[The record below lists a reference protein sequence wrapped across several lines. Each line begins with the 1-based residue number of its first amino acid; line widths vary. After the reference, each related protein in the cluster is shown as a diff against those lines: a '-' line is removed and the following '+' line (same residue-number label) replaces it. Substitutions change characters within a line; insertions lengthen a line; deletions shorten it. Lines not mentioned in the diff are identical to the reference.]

1 MLTPE
6 LRTIDL
12 KEVLEL
18 WDTDRKKLKVK
29 LLDDYEDLV
38 EEFRNQNK
46 IYNQESHKAELLSK
60 DLTTFEKINYQLELG
75 IDERIRGRI
84 KFTNDLKENIKISLK
99 VRESERGFRKAFR
112 ASDLFEIIRL
122 KAREL
127 EDVLKLLG
135 VKVNYLKDF
144 EKRDKWE
151 RDDLYEL
158 NELLDREESLSLEPK
173 CLVLKECS
181 KEIINDL
188 SLSIK
193 QKQEELE
200 TLYVKKSNG
209 KNVSKE
215 LDSVITDRANLYYII
230 SEHKNLVNIMNY
242 LLEE

>member
-18 WDTDRKKLKVK
+18 WDTDREKLKVK

-46 IYNQESHKAELLSK
+46 IYNQESHKAELLSN

-75 IDERIRGRI
+75 IDERMRGRI
-84 KFTNDLKENIKISLK
+84 KFTNDLKENIKISLN
-99 VRESERGFRKAFR
+99 VIESQMRFKKAFK
-112 ASDLFEIIRL
+112 ASALCEIIQL
-122 KAREL
+122 KAREI

-135 VKVNYLKDF
+135 VKVKYSKDF
-144 EKRDKWE
+144 ETDRWI
-151 RDDLYEL
+151 RNDLYEL
-158 NELLDREESLSLEPK
+158 NELLSREEMLSLEPK
-173 CLVLKECS
+173 CLRLKECS

-188 SLSIK
+188 SISIK
-193 QKQEELE
+193 QKQEELK

-209 KNVSKE
+209 KNINKE